1 MQQTPIKNSLSEK
14 LQESELQYD
23 INRMTVERDYHIT
36 QGFIFDEAIKNKKQ
50 ELKEIHKPKNL
61 PEGEM
66 YK

>member
-1 MQQTPIKNSLSEK
+1 MEQNPAEISLAKK
-14 LQESELQYD
+14 LEESELQYD

-61 PEGEM
+61 PDGEM